1 MKTSTSLKGLI
12 IASCLLVPAMPARAM
27 AASNAGASVITSHVV
42 PALKGTAAA
51 ALFASL
57 FRFFSRNPDNKP
69 NRYDIEKI
77 KNLDISYICSN
88 FINIYDDGVI
98 GHGEKKGSI
107 GVGARDDG
115 SVLELVVFKEKV
127 EARGFGGWCSQMAK
141 PLTQTFGCLG
151 AFAATYVLWNTNY
164 ETWKKFGE
172 TWDTDKLIEV
182 AVKAAAAKAK

>member
-115 SVLELVVFKEKV
+115 SGLELVVFKEKV

-141 PLTQTFGCLG
+141 PLGSTLLFLAVSAKAWENWGKG
-151 AFAATYVLWNTNY
+151 AGVWSELING
-164 ETWKKFGE
+164 KFDVTE
-172 TWDTDKLIEV
+172 
-182 AVKAAAAKAK
+182 AAKVAAK